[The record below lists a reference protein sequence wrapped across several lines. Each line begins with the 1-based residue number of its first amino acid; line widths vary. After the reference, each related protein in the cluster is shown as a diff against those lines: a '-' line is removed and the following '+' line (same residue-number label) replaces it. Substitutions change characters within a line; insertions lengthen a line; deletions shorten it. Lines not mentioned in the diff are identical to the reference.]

1 MNRYTEDVPKKIW
14 RATVPSET
22 NPTKVIH
29 ENFFR
34 LKQIPV
40 GKLSFTSIGPLQKRS
55 ASKDDTTFTA
65 RFDQTGFCSKS
76 M

>member
-1 MNRYTEDVPKKIW
+1 
-14 RATVPSET
+14 
-22 NPTKVIH
+22 
-29 ENFFR
+29 
-34 LKQIPV
+34 
-40 GKLSFTSIGPLQKRS
+40 LQKRS